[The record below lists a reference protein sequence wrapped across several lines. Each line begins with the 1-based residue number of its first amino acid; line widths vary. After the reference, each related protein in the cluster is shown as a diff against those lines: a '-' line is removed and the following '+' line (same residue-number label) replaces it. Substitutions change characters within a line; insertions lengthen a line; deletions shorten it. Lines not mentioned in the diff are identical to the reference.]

1 MLFRSAVAKEV
12 AKKVRASGGGL
23 PCVKGLG
30 LEVDGQAQVSMNL
43 TDTDTTPIWKA
54 YEAVR
59 DAARERGVD
68 TTWSEIVGLVP
79 ERALFETAA
88 HAIQLRGFSN
98 AMVLDHK
105 VREAMASQTI
115 ADFTAAVASSAPVPG
130 GGSVAAHAGALAGAL
145 AQMVAGLTVG
155 RKKYAAVDAEMR
167 DVAERAQALK
177 ATLAALVQADA
188 DAYAVVSA
196 AYKLPKETPV
206 QQAARDAA
214 IQAALMHAAA
224 VPLESARAATDV
236 AILAATCAEKGNSNA
251 ASDAGVAALLAEAA
265 CRGAAY
271 NVRINVSAMSDKA
284 AGAPLA
290 AEAVRLVARASE
302 AAQRATAAVE
312 RQIG

>member
-1 MLFRSAVAKEV
+1 M
-12 AKKVRASGGGL
+12 
-23 PCVKGLG
+23 C
-30 LEVDGQAQVSMNL
+30 
-43 TDTDTTPIWKA
+43 
-54 YEAVR
+54 
-59 DAARERGVD
+59 
-68 TTWSEIVGLVP
+68 
-79 ERALFETAA
+79 
-88 HAIQLRGFSN
+88 
-98 AMVLDHK
+98 
-105 VREAMASQTI
+105 
-115 ADFTAAVASSAPVPG
+115 SSD
-130 GGSVAAHAGALAGAL
+130 L
-145 AQMVAGLTVG
+145 
-155 RKKYAAVDAEMR
+155 

-224 VPLESARAATDV
+224 VPLESATAATDV